1 MRIFNP
7 PKTSY
12 DNYYKQGVF
21 DLTWRYN
28 AFMFFSYLLL
38 ILVGS
43 LFNWQLFLI
52 GFACWCTPALSLLV
66 MYKTKR
72 YEVVA
77 YIQVILGTVVTGI
90 ILNLNLVQFHATEV
104 IFMGITVLYSF
115 MTLPKIIGMASL
127 LIQGVWLMLF
137 LFTSE
142 PKYTEPQVV
151 ELYSVCIS
159 LLVAASLFGFLIIE
173 FLKLRH
179 SAEYKY
185 VQANSDLI
193 KINQLVNAQNQEKTV
208 MLKEIHHRV
217 KNNLQVVSSLLR
229 LQSYEIN
236 EKDSQLQFQ
245 DAINR
250 VSAMALIHEKM
261 YQNENLSLINFENYI
276 HSLASDLVRSHS
288 TDLNI
293 KLTVNSEIKEVGN
306 DTLVPMALI
315 LNELITNS
323 LKHAFIGRNDG
334 IISIEMCHTTRPNF
348 FNFIYKDNGN
358 WTTNPQQSSFGL
370 ELISSLTE
378 QLDGEMNRTF
388 EEGTRYDFVLK
399 NLK

>member
-1 MRIFNP
+1 MRFFNP

-38 ILVGS
+38 ILGGS
-43 LFNWQLFLI
+43 FFNWQLLLI
-52 GFACWCTPALSLLV
+52 GFACWSTPALSLLL
-66 MYKTKR
+66 MYKTKK

-77 YIQVILGTVVTGI
+77 YMQVILGTLVTGI
-90 ILNLNLVQFHATEV
+90 ILNLDLVQFHATEV

-115 MTLPKIIGMASL
+115 MTLPKIVGMASL
-127 LIQGVWLMLF
+127 FIQGVWLMLF

-142 PKYTEPQVV
+142 PKYSVPQMP
-151 ELYSVCIS
+151 ELWSVCIG

-179 SAEYKY
+179 SAEFKY
-185 VQANSDLI
+185 VQANADLV

-236 EKDSQLQFQ
+236 ERDSLRHFQ

-276 HSLASDLVRSHS
+276 HSLARDLVHSHS
-288 TDLNI
+288 TDLDI
-293 KLTVNSEIKEVGN
+293 QLTVNSDIKEVGN
-306 DTLVPMALI
+306 DTLVPIALI

-323 LKHAFIGRNDG
+323 LKHAFKGRDGG
-334 IISIEMCHTTRPNF
+334 IIFIDMKHSDRLNY
-348 FNFIYKDNGN
+348 FNFIYKDDGS
-358 WTTNPQQSSFGL
+358 WTTNQQQSSFGL
-370 ELISSLTE
+370 ELISTLTE
-378 QLDGEMNRTF
+378 QLEGEFNRTF
-388 EEGTRYDFVLK
+388 EEGTKYEFVLK